1 MPVSGFSA
9 GGFKPNGVQKW
20 LLVLAAVALVF
31 IAAAIMRFG
40 GARQGDLLGYLPRPD
55 ENAPF
60 VMISAS
66 RGEFPEDIF
75 RLFADSATISPAGVS
90 PISLIAPLMSGAS
103 DSAVVVTEREWG
115 LSAYGAFALESD
127 AMTGLSSGI
136 LPAEWER
143 HFVRPEVKSDDD
155 GILMISSLGASG
167 PLYVEV
173 SKNAAYVADTKSDML
188 RIRSAS
194 LRAGR
199 TNRGSGEGSAERID
213 YEWRVEKSWN
223 AHMLIGDGGVIG
235 AIASGD
241 GSSRSDP
248 LSLETAWRS
257 SGAMQD
263 DGNRAI
269 EAKWQ
274 IQGLENYMDKGFM
287 ASLKKYDWRGRD
299 FFIPAPLIASSGIN
313 LPNFG
318 KAVKN
323 GKNGKNGSSFP
334 SALDAVV
341 SYLDKMG
348 LKQSE
353 SIAMLSGPT
362 VLSLGGRT
370 QILWFEL
377 PGFTVDMSGRGK
389 MAHRLVERFWA
400 ETFMGASP
408 KPVPGYAS
416 GGATDLPFS
425 VMAAANDEKAVL
437 GLTAPDVEMDSG
449 VKRLLEREGASVGWL
464 YVDLPRLG
472 ASLSEMSSVNAFIY
486 EEDGDEWG
494 SGEEKTSETKQTEA
508 FRESL
513 AQLGT
518 VFVLLDSANEGR
530 AYWH

>member
-1 MPVSGFSA
+1 MPVNAFSA

-20 LLVLAAVALVF
+20 LLVLAAAALVF
-31 IAAAIMRFG
+31 IAAAAVRFG
-40 GARQGDLLGYLPRPD
+40 GTRQRNLLASLPRPD
-55 ENAPF
+55 ENAPLL
-60 VMISAS
+60 MISAS

-75 RLFADSATISPAGVS
+75 RLFADSATIAPAGVS
-90 PISLIAPLMSGAS
+90 PISLIAPLLSGAS

-115 LSAYGAFALESD
+115 LSAYGAFALAGDE
-127 AMTGLSSGI
+127 MTSLSSGI
-136 LPAEWER
+136 LPPGWER
-143 HFVRPEVKSDDD
+143 HFIRPEVKSDDD
-155 GILMISSLGASG
+155 GLLMISSLGVSG

-173 SKNAAYVADTKSDML
+173 SKNAAYVADTKSDIL
-188 RIRSAS
+188 RIRNAG

-199 TNRGSGEGSAERID
+199 ASGEGGVERID
-213 YEWRVEKSWN
+213 YTWRVEKSWS
-223 AHMLIGDGGVIG
+223 AHMLISDGGVIG
-235 AIASGD
+235 AIAGGD
-241 GSSRSDP
+241 SSRADQI
-248 LSLETAWRS
+248 SLETAWRS
-257 SGAMQD
+257 SGAAKEE
-263 DGNRAI
+263 GSHAI

-274 IQGLENYMDKGFM
+274 IQGLENYIDKGFM
-287 ASLKKYDWRGRD
+287 AGLKKYDWRGRD
-299 FFIPAPLIASSGIN
+299 FFIPAPLIASCGIN
-313 LPNFG
+313 LPSLG

-323 GKNGKNGSSFP
+323 GKNGSGFLA
-334 SALDAVV
+334 ALDAVIN
-341 SYLDKMG
+341 YLDKMG

-353 SIAMLSGPT
+353 SIAMMSGPT

-400 ETFMGASP
+400 ETFMGTSP

-437 GLTAPDVEMDSG
+437 GLTAPDVEMDQG
-449 VKRLLEREGASVGWL
+449 VKRLLEHQDASVGWL

-513 AQLGT
+513 AHLGT

-530 AYWH
+530 AYWY